1 MEGINLEHGEYGL
14 RAVITSPWRSE
25 FGKYLA
31 TNGIRELELNDG
43 KGWRGSDL
51 SFLTDLPHLSSFKI
65 IDLEIRSVEPIHVLH
80 ELLALEVITYCN
92 TAITFSAFPLLQECS
107 LEWRS
112 GATSLFEVRTLKK
125 LFLDD
130 YKGRDVNAFARLTEL
145 ESLAILNAPVEN
157 LFGLSDLTKLKS
169 LRLANLKCLR
179 SLAGIE
185 PLVNLEEL
193 DIHTCPRIG
202 SIDQVG
208 YLSRLRTFHLNNDG
222 NIESLKPL
230 AKLTQLESVL
240 FYESTNIVDGDLSP
254 LFGQQHLTNIS
265 FRNRRHYSHSREE
278 FGAAYYK

>member
-1 MEGINLEHGEYGL
+1 MEGIELEHGEYGL
-14 RAVITSPWRSE
+14 RAVITSPWRVD

-31 TNGIRELELNDG
+31 TSGIRELELNDG

-92 TAITFSAFPLLQECS
+92 TEIKFSAFPVLQDCS

-112 GATSLFEVRTLKK
+112 RATSLFDCRTLKK
-125 LFLDD
+125 LFINSYD
-130 YKGRDVNAFARLTEL
+130 GRDVDAFARLTEL

-157 LFGLSDLTKLKS
+157 LLGLSDLTKLKS

-185 PLVNLEEL
+185 RLVNLEEL

-202 SIDQVG
+202 SIDEVSH
-208 YLSRLRTFHLNNDG
+208 LSRLRKLYLNNDG
-222 NIESLKPL
+222 KIESLKPL

-254 LFGQQHLTNIS
+254 LLRQQQLTNIS

-278 FGAAYYK
+278 FGAAYYR